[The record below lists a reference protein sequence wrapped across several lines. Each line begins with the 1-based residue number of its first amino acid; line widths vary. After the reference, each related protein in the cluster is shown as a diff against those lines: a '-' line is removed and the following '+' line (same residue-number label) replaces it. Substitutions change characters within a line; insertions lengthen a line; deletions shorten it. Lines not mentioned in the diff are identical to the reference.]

1 MTDPHHPSKD
11 TEDDVDFEMEN
22 AIGDAFKQFLNQES
36 REEPGLGLGDEV
48 GEIASEVAINQE
60 NPNGVSESDTQN
72 GHYIDNE
79 ASEHTDADDI
89 DLEAAIGDAFK
100 AISGEQ
106 NNPSHENDKNE
117 QSADVEIESTQDEPA
132 EPAGDVY
139 GNDDD
144 ASLENAIGDAFKSLT
159 DGSYQK
165 EPDVDGDIADSADN
179 GVENEV
185 DLESIVQNVVDQ
197 IGSEVPAT
205 QQDDLEDEDTSQ
217 PKVSLERSEMHQ
229 ILQNAFNLAMQNP
242 QQLLESVDN
251 EESQE
256 DSAPLVSNVTAS
268 VQDAL
273 ENGEPE
279 AKRKALSIAETLAL
293 HRSSMDTGPK
303 RDYASIQTLE
313 DTKKTGASQ
322 HLTPQLTNILL
333 SLSQRIQSGS
343 DPQNL
348 MLVIRQMTNALML
361 NKGSLAKV
369 STIVQDTIKA
379 MKSLENERSSYVR
392 VLAATKQYLARQ
404 DDETLRNA
412 HLLVDNVCQFLL
424 NKEIDVSDADADGQ
438 IDLLLNAQLTGFLET
453 SVAVINTFVAS
464 RKFESVVKPELD
476 AIKHKEKIRNDNK
489 ERKRKWREENAERN
503 KDNDLR
509 ARVSKRANA
518 MFGDEASAEKNAW
531 IEEEYKTRRER
542 RLAKRRTE
550 DQRTKL
556 SESDRSLNASGSLSE
571 NMLTEQI
578 SRVFHLVAET
588 GSGSGDDSA
597 TLLHASATAVAVVTS
612 ISVMSLGITDF
623 VGPQNLL
630 KLLLTSVLT
639 LAERSGNYMKIPFFL
654 KSTNMESGVL
664 AEKIALLTGT
674 NARPQLSALERL
686 RENQK
691 LNEFRPAKQPRV
703 DLPKATS
710 TIETGNGLRMP
721 QFKLPYT
728 ERSSAL
734 SQKPV
739 FISNKVAMGESVGAS
754 GLGGLRKPG
763 TFQVPDRLRNRTFG

>member
-1 MTDPHHPSKD
+1 MTDPHHPPKD

-22 AIGDAFKQFLNQES
+22 AIGDAFKQFLSQES
-36 REEPGLGLGDEV
+36 REDSGLGLGAEV

-60 NPNGVSESDTQN
+60 DASGPSQSEAQS
-72 GHYIDNE
+72 GHYVANE
-79 ASEHTDADDI
+79 ANEPTDADDI

-100 AISGEQ
+100 AISDGQ
-106 NNPSHENDKNE
+106 NIHNNENDQND
-117 QSADVEIESTQDEPA
+117 QSVQIGSEPGREASA
-132 EPAGDVY
+132 EPADDVY
-139 GNDDD
+139 ENDDD

-159 DGSYQK
+159 DVAYQK
-165 EPDVDGDIADSADN
+165 EPVLEHDDEEPAD
-179 GVENEV
+179 NEV

-197 IGSEVPAT
+197 IGSEVPAS
-205 QQDDLEDEDTSQ
+205 QQEELEEEDTSQ
-217 PKVSLERSEMHQ
+217 PKVSFERSQMHQ
-229 ILQNAFNLAMQNP
+229 ILQNAFNMAMQNP

-251 EESQE
+251 EEAQE
-256 DSAPLVSNVTAS
+256 DSEPLVSTVTAS

-303 RDYASIQTLE
+303 RDYASIQSLE
-313 DTKKTGASQ
+313 DTKKLGTSQ

-369 STIVQDTIKA
+369 STIVQDTVKA
-379 MKSLENERSSYVR
+379 MKSLETERSSYVR
-392 VLAATKQYLARQ
+392 VLAVTKQYLARQ

-424 NKEIDVSDADADGQ
+424 NKEIDVSDVDADGQ
-438 IDLLLNAQLTGFLET
+438 VDLLLNAHLTGFLET

-518 MFGDEASAEKNAW
+518 MFGDESSPEKNAW

-542 RLAKRRTE
+542 RLAKRRSE
-550 DQRTKL
+550 DQSSKL
-556 SESDRSLNASGSLSE
+556 SESEQNLNNSGALSE
-571 NMLTEQI
+571 HMLTEQI

-623 VGPQNLL
+623 IGPQALL

-654 KSTNMESGVL
+654 KSTNMETGVL

-691 LNEFRPAKQPRV
+691 LNEFRPAKQPRM
-703 DLPKATS
+703 DLPKVTS
-710 TIETGNGLRMP
+710 TLEAGNGLRMP
-721 QFKLPYT
+721 QFKPPST

-754 GLGGLRKPG
+754 SLGGLRKPG